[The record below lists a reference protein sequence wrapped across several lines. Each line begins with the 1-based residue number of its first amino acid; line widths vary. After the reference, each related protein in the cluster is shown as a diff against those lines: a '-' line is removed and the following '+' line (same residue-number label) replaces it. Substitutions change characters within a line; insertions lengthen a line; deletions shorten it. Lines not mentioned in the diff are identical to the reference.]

1 MDINSMLMK
10 LELFMNIKRNF
21 HRLIEFGKMKII
33 CMSRHIRV
41 ITMNGMKIMTGL
53 MSMENV
59 EN

>member
-1 MDINSMLMK
+1 MLMK
-10 LELFMNIKRNF
+10 PELFTNIKRDF
-21 HRLIEFGKMKII
+21 HRLIEFSKMKIT
-33 CMSRHIRV
+33 CMSRHIKV